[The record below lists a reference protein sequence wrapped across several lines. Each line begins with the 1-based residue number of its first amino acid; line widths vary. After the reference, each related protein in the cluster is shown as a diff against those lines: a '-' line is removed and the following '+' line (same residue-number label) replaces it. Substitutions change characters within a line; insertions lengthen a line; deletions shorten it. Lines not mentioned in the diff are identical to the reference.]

1 MIIGVPKEIKC
12 YENRVALIPAGVQA
26 LVAGGHRVLVQQSAG
41 EGSGFS
47 DTAYQ
52 LAGAEIVPTAEAV
65 FATADMIVK
74 VKEPQAEEFGLF
86 RRGQVLFTYLHLAA
100 APEVAQALMHSGVV
114 GIAYETVSPDDRRLP
129 LLQPMSE
136 IAGRLSLQAGA
147 RCLEKAMGGRGT
159 LLSGVPGVASGKV
172 VVVGGGTAGAHA
184 ARMAVGIG
192 AQVTILEVNPD
203 RVRYLD
209 DLFGGRA
216 AVLLSDPAT
225 VAESLH
231 DADLVVGAV
240 LIPGA
245 RAPRLITR
253 DMLGLLPRGAALVD
267 IAIDQG
273 GCAET
278 SRPTT
283 HEKPTYIEGGVV
295 HYCVTN
301 MPGAVSRT
309 STLALTRATLPY
321 VLKLA
326 GGWQQ
331 ALRQDAALLRGLN
344 VCDGEVTHP
353 AVADALGLHG
363 SAAAAHLA

>member
-1 MIIGVPKEIKC
+1 MIIGVTKEVKS
-12 YENRVALIPAGVQA
+12 YENRVAVIPAGCQA
-26 LVAGGHRVLVQQSAG
+26 LAAAGHRILVQQGAG

-47 DTAYQ
+47 DAQYQ
-52 LAGAEIVPTAEAV
+52 LAGAEMVPTGEAV
-65 FATADMIVK
+65 FEKAELIVK
-74 VKEPQAEEFGLF
+74 VKEPQPGEFGLF
-86 RRGQVLFTYLHLAA
+86 RPGQVLFTYLHLAA
-100 APEVAQALMHSGVV
+100 APEVAQALLARGVV
-114 GIAYETVSPDDRRLP
+114 GIAYETVSPDERRLP

-159 LLSGVPGVASGKV
+159 LLAGVPGVAPGKV
-172 VVVGGGTAGAHA
+172 VVVGGGTAGANA

-225 VAESLH
+225 IAESLH

-245 RAPRLITR
+245 RAPRLIKQE
-253 DMLGLLPRGAALVD
+253 MLGLLPRGAALVD

-283 HEKPTYIEGGVV
+283 HESPTYIEGGVV

-321 VLKLA
+321 LLRLA
-326 GGWQQ
+326 DGWRQ
-331 ALRQDAALLRGLN
+331 ALKSDQALLRGLN
-344 VCDGEVTHP
+344 VCDGEITHP
-353 AVADALGLHG
+353 AVAEALGLKA
-363 SAAAAHLA
+363 SAAAAHIN